1 MSNATCPIARDKV
14 RRLRAA
20 AVVCVDEN
28 GTSRFDGDA
37 GLIEAASK
45 AHSTKGAANWFYETR
60 AGQLNPWPSKFGVD
74 AAERRDPAEAAADR
88 ALYLAERFAELNA
101 KAYRDAYTQNG
112 EFIRGVLEAYNGALV
127 ALSNRLITVEET
139 LGESQ
144 AAMQSALSAKAESET
159 DNLMAKVINTAI
171 DNRAG
176 NNGAKGTNHAKTS

>member
-1 MSNATCPIARDKV
+1 MTNATCPIVRDKI
-14 RRLRAA
+14 RRLRAQ

-37 GLIEAASK
+37 GLIEASAK
-45 AHSTKGAANWFYETR
+45 AHTTKGAANWFYETR
-60 AGQLNPWPSKFGVD
+60 AGQLNPWPVKFGVD

-139 LGESQ
+139 LSESQ
-144 AAMQSALSAKAESET
+144 VTLQSVLAAKADTET
-159 DNLMAKVINTAI
+159 DNLMAKVIGSAI
-171 DNRAG
+171 DSRAA
-176 NNGAKGTNHAKTS
+176 NAKAVS